1 MSIFHSIL
9 SSLITKKDI
18 KQMFSNAGSSSIFD
32 VCELDGAISEKVIT
46 KSKNTIFKKTL
57 VRKDGGLVSLIR
69 IDGVPSIVGNESY
82 LDSLDFLNENLGGV
96 LKKSG
101 HRLTFHFTRD
111 KDRVGRD
118 VDDAMEV
125 LINKNKVMGLSSD
138 EFITEQRKLFTDR
151 CCHESCYLSLETLPS
166 ALLSNA
172 ARKRSQKQTDNI
184 VKQNGLLSPKYSA
197 YGQNILGYVADLVG
211 VHASFI
217 NMVTSRIRDSNQNGG
232 VRLSIMNARKAIYVM
247 RNMIDPD
254 RTSRNWN
261 PVLIGDEYHP
271 TIREKMDHLDASH
284 LAPPPLAEQ
293 IMNRDFTSDGNQDIN
308 SITRMGN
315 LFYSVVYVD
324 LPPAPF
330 KSFSELFDTIPST
343 TPWRMSF
350 CIETGSN
357 NFSKKLASKRIAATF
372 MAFSNSINEAII
384 DSIDTMQDEEQRNG
398 SSLVKANISFCTWGK
413 SVEDVQTNASNISIA
428 VESWGAQIKE
438 ESGDVPLGVLETIPC
453 VTSKKVSRPSIIYLT
468 DFLSS
473 IPITRPTSVWDNG
486 AFLGVTEDDK
496 IWSYSSA
503 SDKQPSWI
511 ELLSAKSGSGK
522 SLTLNAL
529 NLSLFSSVPSGKLP
543 RLAIID
549 IGVSSKL
556 YIDYL
561 KSIFPEQFSKHFKTY
576 KLKMTSDYQVNI
588 FDTPLG
594 CRRPVVMD
602 RGVIVNFLVT
612 LLNDAGSKVIRKG
625 LLELVSLMIDQ
636 MYDDCVNDPSEYVKG
651 MDLALDEA
659 IETAQLHSTHKL
671 PSQKVTFW
679 DVTDFLA
686 LSGDIENAIR
696 AQRNAVP
703 NLSRASATLGRE
715 NITELYSD
723 AEGMALI
730 VEVKRAL
737 STALSL
743 YPNLCGITNFD
754 ISSEDKIVSLD
765 LSEVAGG
772 VSESAIKQ
780 TNIMYMM
787 ARYLLAKD
795 FYKDS
800 DTLVE
805 IVSQQKQQR
814 GAHRNEEAN
823 KLYLEYHRKKITSIF
838 SEIKKIVYDEF
849 HVTKGS
855 PAIADQVLNDMRVGR
870 KYNIVIC
877 LSSQRD
883 EDFNPAMLEMATTT
897 ILMSRGAAD
906 KQIKQFNLNQDA
918 AQYLRKL
925 NGPTRDGAPM
935 LFLCKTTEG
944 EFAQFIY
951 LPLPS
956 ILVWAWSTTKED
968 MVMRDY
974 TFSKLHDYPKTV
986 SLLSKVIPYG
996 CKSLVHDMVRTSG
1009 ATLTGDEDAPL
1020 EIYENIFNDKIKPAL
1035 LKMSVAA

>member
-1 MSIFHSIL
+1 MSIFHGIL
-9 SSLITKKDI
+9 SSMLTKKDV
-18 KQMFSNAGSSSIFD
+18 KQMLSNAGSSSIFD
-32 VCELDGAISEKVIT
+32 ICELDGAVSEKLVT
-46 KSKNTIFKKTL
+46 KSKNTIFKKSI
-57 VRKDGGLVSLIR
+57 VRKDGGLVSLVR

-82 LDSLDFLNENLGGV
+82 GDSIEFLDENLGGV

-101 HRLTFHFTRD
+101 HRLTFYFTRD

-125 LINKNKVMGLSSD
+125 LINKNKVMGLSTD
-138 EFITEQRKLFTDR
+138 EFISEQRKLFSDR
-151 CCHESCYLSLETLPS
+151 CCHESCYLALETLPT

-172 ARKRSQKQTDNI
+172 AMKRSKKQTDNVI
-184 VKQNGLLSPKYSA
+184 KEQGLLSPKYSGF
-197 YGQNILGYVADLVG
+197 GQNILGYIGDLVG

-232 VRLSIMNARKAIYVM
+232 VRLSVMNARRAIYVM
-247 RNMIDPD
+247 KSMIDPD
-254 RTSRNWN
+254 RTSKNWN
-261 PVLIGDEYHP
+261 PTLIGDDYRP
-271 TIREKMDHLDASH
+271 SFREKFDHLDTSH

-293 IMNRDFTSDGNQDIN
+293 IMNRDYTSDGNQDIN

-315 LFYSVVYVD
+315 MFYSVVHVD

-350 CIETGSN
+350 AIETGSN
-357 NFSKKLASKRIAATF
+357 TFSKKLANKRIAATF
-372 MAFSNSINEAII
+372 LAFSNSINEAIV
-384 DSIDTMQDEEQRNG
+384 DSIDTMRSEEQRNG
-398 SSLVKANISFCTWGK
+398 ANLVKANISFCTWGK
-413 SVEDVQTNASNISIA
+413 TVDDVQTNASNISIA

-438 ESGDVPLGVLETIPC
+438 ETGDVPLGVLETIPC
-453 VTSKKVSRPSIIYLT
+453 VTSKKVSKPSIVYLK

-473 IPITRPTSVWDNG
+473 IPITRPTSVWDSG

-503 SDKQPSWI
+503 SDKQTSWI

-549 IGVSSKL
+549 IGISSRL

-561 KSIFPEQFSKHFKTY
+561 KAIFPTQFSKHFKSY

-594 CRRPVVMD
+594 CRKPVSMD

-612 LLNDAGSKVIRKG
+612 LLNDAGSTVIRKG

-636 MYDDCVNDPSEYVKG
+636 MYADCVNDPAYYVKG
-651 MDLALDEA
+651 MDPSLDNA
-659 IETAQLHSTHKL
+659 IEVAQLNSSHKL
-671 PSQKVTFW
+671 PSVKTTFW

-686 LSGDIENAIR
+686 LSGDIENAIK
-696 AQRNAVP
+696 AQRSAVP
-703 NLSRASATLGRE
+703 NLSRASSTLGRE

-723 AEGMALI
+723 EEGMALI
-730 VEVKRAL
+730 AEVKRAL
-737 STALSL
+737 STSLSL
-743 YPNLCGITNFD
+743 YPNLCGVTNFD

-772 VSESAIKQ
+772 TSESAVKQ

-795 FYKDS
+795 YYKDS
-800 DTLVE
+800 DTLAE
-805 IVSQQKQQR
+805 IKSQHSQQR
-814 GAHRNEEAN
+814 GAHRNDEAN
-823 KLYLEYHRKKITSIF
+823 SLYLEYHRRKIASIF

-883 EDFNPAMLEMATTT
+883 EDFNEAMLEMATTT

-906 KQIKQFNLNQDA
+906 KQIKQFNLNQDS
-918 AQYLRKL
+918 AQYLRRL

-968 MVMRDY
+968 MVLRDY

-986 SLLSKVIPYG
+986 SILSKIIPYG

-1009 ATLTGDEDAPL
+1009 AVLTGDEDAPL
-1020 EIYENIFNDKIKPAL
+1020 EIYENIFSEKIKPEL
-1035 LKMSVAA
+1035 LKMAMAA